1 MEDNMNGYVADW
13 DAPPRWTDLE
23 QGANGSTS
31 LVRRLLAFA

>member
-1 MEDNMNGYVADW
+1 MNGYVADW